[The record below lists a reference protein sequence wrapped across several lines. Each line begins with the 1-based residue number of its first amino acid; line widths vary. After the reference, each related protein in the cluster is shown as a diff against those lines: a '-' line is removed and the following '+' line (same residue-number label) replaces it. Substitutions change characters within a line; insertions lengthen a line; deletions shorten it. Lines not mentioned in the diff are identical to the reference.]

1 MKKNKKPTENIEE
14 IKEETAAETKAEAL
28 ENESEAAEKESVVSE
43 KESEPSDKESAASE
57 KESAAS
63 EKESEPS
70 EKESAAPAKAPK
82 RKKFNPRSFKRGT
95 LSVVLTVVFIAAV
108 VVVNVIVGL
117 ISERFDT
124 TADLTDAGIYSLEE
138 NTEKY
143 LSEQLSSDVSF
154 TVLTPETEFESRNT
168 AYKQINE
175 LLKKME
181 MASPHVSLNY
191 LDLNQNPN
199 YTSQFSSETLSTDYI
214 VVESAKTGRHR
225 IISPMEYFL
234 FNEAYLYYGRQVIEG
249 SNIEQAAVS
258 AMMYVSNDDLV
269 RVAFTEGYGEQDS
282 SALKTLLTRNG
293 YEVESLNL
301 TTTGEIDTDID
312 FVVMFAPSMDVDN
325 EHLAK
330 LDKFLDNGGAFGKNL
345 LYFASA
351 EQPQTPNIEAFL
363 NDWGISVG
371 YSVVGQSDMNY
382 LISQFTAYAHL
393 QQVCDTPYAGNV
405 YGSQLYYYG
414 ANMRPVIQ
422 IWGGDSRGGVEQKV
436 LIQTYDNAF
445 LYPLDTDEFNFDT
458 AESGVFND
466 AVAAYRVH
474 STTQELSTVAVF
486 GSYQMADS
494 SFMSMSNG
502 SNADFFINMFN
513 YISGKEDS
521 ITIKSKSFSNVTF
534 DMNVQTATVLGIIL
548 CIVVPVAVIVLG
560 IVIWVRRRHR

>member
-1 MKKNKKPTENIEE
+1 MSNDKMTENIDVEKS
-14 IKEETAAETKAEAL
+14 KEADTSVNTESTA
-28 ENESEAAEKESVVSE
+28 ENKSANREKPH
-43 KESEPSDKESAASE
+43 KG
-57 KESAAS
+57 
-63 EKESEPS
+63 
-70 EKESAAPAKAPK
+70 
-82 RKKFNPRSFKRGT
+82 RKFNARSFKRGT
-95 LSVVLTVVFIAAV
+95 MSVVLTVVFIAAV

-124 TADLTDAGIYSLEE
+124 TADLTDSGIYSLEE

-143 LSEQLSSDVSF
+143 LAEQLTSDVSF
-154 TVLTPETEFESRNT
+154 TVLTPEKEFESRNT
-168 AYKQINE
+168 AYKQVNE

-181 MASPHVSLNY
+181 MASSHISLNY

-199 YTSQFSSETLSTDYI
+199 YTSQFKSETLSTDYI
-214 VVESAKTGRHR
+214 VVESAVTGRHR

-234 FNEAYLYYGRQVIEG
+234 FNEEYLYYYGRQVVEG

-258 AMMYVSNDDLV
+258 AMMYVSNEDLV

-282 SALKTLLTRNG
+282 SALQTLLTRNG
-293 YEVESLNL
+293 YEVEQLNL
-301 TTTGEIDTDID
+301 TTTGEIDGDID

-330 LDKFLDNGGAFGKNL
+330 LDRFLDNGGAFGKNL

-351 EQPQTPNIEAFL
+351 EQPQTPNIEEFL
-363 NDWGISVG
+363 NDWGMSVG

-382 LISQFTAYAHL
+382 LISQYTAYAHL
-393 QQVCDTPYAGNV
+393 QQICDTPYAGSA

-414 ANMRPVIQ
+414 ANMRPIMQ
-422 IWGGDSRGGVEQKV
+422 IWGDDSRGGVEQKV

-445 LYPLDTDEFNFDT
+445 LFPLDIDGEFNVDT
-458 AESGVFND
+458 AESGVFSD

-474 STTQELSTVAVF
+474 STTQEISTVAAF
-486 GSYQMADS
+486 GSYQMADA

-534 DMNVQTATVLGIIL
+534 DMNVQTSTVLGIVL
-548 CIVVPVAVIVLG
+548 CIVVPIVVVVLG